1 MKYKYINGW
10 VPPTPWL
17 KISNLFFY
25 FDGFHYTILFNIEGL
40 FCIFKHIFTM
50 DTRLYVNIK
59 FYVSQMF

>member
-17 KISNLFFY
+17 KISNLFFH

-40 FCIFKHIFTM
+40 FCIYTM
-50 DTRLYVNIK
+50 DTIK